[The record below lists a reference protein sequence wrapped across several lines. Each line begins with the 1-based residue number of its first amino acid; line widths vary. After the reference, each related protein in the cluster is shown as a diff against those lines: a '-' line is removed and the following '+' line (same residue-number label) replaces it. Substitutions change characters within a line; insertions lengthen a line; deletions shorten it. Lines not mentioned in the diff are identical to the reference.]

1 MAAKTFTYRI
11 DIESSATTKDLAQL
25 ELQLNEVNKAIREA
39 KKAGDTDTYE
49 SLRREQLSLQD
60 ASKELRK
67 EIRAQQKDFRDQKF
81 PEDSIIGLRTEYRKL
96 TKEIRQLSQ
105 TDPDFDK
112 KSQEA
117 LNLKN
122 QIRDLSKAFG
132 DTSPNVGNYQEA
144 IENALG
150 STQSLLG
157 GDLTSLVAGF
167 GAGGAVV
174 AGLDLLQQA
183 AGAVRDLV
191 VEFST
196 LRGEIERITNLT
208 GDELNQAATGVQA
221 LAQTFDKDVNDLII
235 AANSAAQGFG
245 ITFEE
250 ALDGIRVGLIAGND
264 INGQFLDTLQEY
276 PTVIDNAGLSFEE
289 FIKLS
294 NQQAEGGFFN
304 DKLIDTVKEF
314 DLAVKELTKSQLDAL
329 APLGEDFVTDFTRQI
344 EEGSLS
350 TRDALFAIAEQA
362 KETGLNIRET
372 QTITADLFR
381 GAGEDAGGFEKIIS
395 AVFAALETDYDSLS
409 QNLNEL
415 QQRQQR
421 AFEAQTD
428 FAEAT
433 SRLTDELEPLIGNFD
448 TLGIR
453 IQTLL
458 IDFVIPLIQSF
469 KDIIAVFDPVRE
481 AFREY
486 AEVLN
491 LSSIST
497 DDFFETLV
505 KLNPTL
511 VTVKLAAQGF
521 ALVLE
526 AIIRANTAIVSTG
539 KSVLQFFGIL
549 ADEQERGA
557 QAQKVNKDVAENFL
571 GILQEQ
577 AAAQSEVNEETKQ
590 GTEENEKAGSSADRL
605 AEKIKSLGEKTK
617 EVAKTGVALLKSQ
630 VALLRAE
637 LESAPDTDSYAEYYR
652 QLLRKEEELQAAVQA
667 REAAT
672 ALLRGQTT
680 TQEGQLLFSSNIDD
694 VAQTDL
700 EIDAI
705 SEDVDINQQLETFEQ
720 VQNGITSIQEREA
733 QKRLEIQK
741 KEFEQ
746 QRELT
751 EETGEK
757 LGELVG
763 DFASGQ
769 IETFDEFGKQV
780 LQLGL
785 DLLEKQIL
793 LSIAS
798 AQTQS
803 LAQPDSVATF
813 GASGLARAAVLT
825 GLIKGAFAVV
835 KGAIQSFAEGGQ
847 VAPDYSNTGVIPNRQ
862 NTKRRKNGDRVLAY
876 LTPGEVVL
884 NKSQQQRA
892 VRMYGTDIFAQLG
905 IPGFA
910 DGGIV
915 PNTPQLINPVTVQ
928 SGSVSL
934 NANDLQ
940 TQAALIAQQT
950 AAATQEAIRNGIAE
964 AEQRRER
971 REELERS
978 RRF

>member
-11 DIESSATTKDLAQL
+11 DIESSATTKELAQL

-590 GTEENEKAGSSADRL
+590 GTEENEKAGSAADRL
-605 AEKIKSLGEKTK
+605 AEKIKSLGDAAKQ
-617 EVAKTGVALLKSQ
+617 VADTSLKALKSD
-630 VALLRAE
+630 VALLRQQMEEAPDAATYSVYYDQLQNKEKELAQAVAVRNAAISGERTTIEVTPILGAATGLPTQVQTEQDPIGEDIEKQRTEALEKESERRIE
-637 LESAPDTDSYAEYYR
+637 LEKKEREERLKLIEGFAEG
-652 QLLRKEEELQAAVQA
+652 A
-667 REAAT
+667 
-672 ALLRGQTT
+672 
-680 TQEGQLLFSSNIDD
+680 GQLLGAFS
-694 VAQTDL
+694 T
-700 EIDAI
+700 
-705 SEDVDINQQLETFEQ
+705 
-720 VQNGITSIQEREA
+720 
-733 QKRLEIQK
+733 
-741 KEFEQ
+741 
-746 QRELT
+746 
-751 EETGEK
+751 
-757 LGELVG
+757 
-763 DFASGQ
+763 GQ
-769 IETFDEFGKQV
+769 IEDFGDFSKQ
-780 LQLGL
+780 
-785 DLLEKQIL
+785 LLIISIKALEAQIPTIIAAIFGREVSTKGFL
-793 LSIAS
+793 AGGAS
-798 AQTQS
+798 A
-803 LAQPDSVATF
+803 AIAT
-813 GASGLARAAVLT
+813 AALKGLFAAARAAVQ
-825 GLIKGAFAVV
+825 GAE
-835 KGAIQSFAEGGQ
+835 FAEGGQ
-847 VAPDYSNTGVIPNRQ
+847 VPDYSNKGVIPNRQ

-892 VRMYGTDIFAQLG
+892 VRMYGTDIFTQLG